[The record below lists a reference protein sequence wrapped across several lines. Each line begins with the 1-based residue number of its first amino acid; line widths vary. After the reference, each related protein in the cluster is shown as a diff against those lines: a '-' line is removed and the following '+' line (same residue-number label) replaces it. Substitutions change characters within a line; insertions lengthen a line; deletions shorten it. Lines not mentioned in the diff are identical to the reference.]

1 MTERILGAVTRRT
14 HDAVSRRGSLLTLGT
29 AALIVAAAQPA
40 LGDVAKASKKT
51 SKLKKKK
58 CKRQVDQCIAGLIAG
73 CQGSVVCESNTTC
86 CGLFANCNATDA
98 LTCIFAA

>member
-1 MTERILGAVTRRT
+1 MPKHVLGALTRRT
-14 HDAVSRRGSLLTLGT
+14 SDAVSRRGSLLTLGT
-29 AALIVAAAQPA
+29 AALIAAAAQAP
-40 LGDVAKASKKT
+40 LGDVGKASKKT
-51 SKLKKKK
+51 SRLKKKK

-86 CGLFANCNATDA
+86 CGLLANCNATDA